1 MYRRIPLSIE
11 TGKVLKLLVCTLCIM
26 LFAVSCYYFIKTT
39 DTAEMG
45 YQFKENQIRQ
55 NNLRSENR
63 ILQQQ
68 VLDEQSLSKLQ
79 TSPAVAKLQQ
89 PEKSIYVEPKGPLTK
104 RNSKNPDP
112 IF

>member
-1 MYRRIPLSIE
+1 
-11 TGKVLKLLVCTLCIM
+11 M
-26 LFAVSCYYFIKTT
+26 LFAVSSYYFVKTT

-68 VLDEQSLSKLQ
+68 VLDEQSLSRLQ
-79 TSPAVAKLQQ
+79 TSDTVTKLQQ
-89 PEKSIYVEPKGPLTK
+89 PDKSIYVEPKGPLTK
-104 RNSKNPDP
+104 RNSKTREP